1 MKLNLIFSLRNNSHL
16 CNFSISNYFLQ
27 KYFLFRSLFNYT
39 TNTYFISNQTNNY
52 RYFTYYYT
60 RFTCLSSY
68 VHQSSYLI
76 ILNVF
81 ERVVFFVASVNYD
94 HLDDIGQP
102 GSTNKGN
109 EVVLAR
115 QFRALCYST
124 SKSGVSLCRS
134 GLLFAKPMLTL
145 QDFEYATS

>member
-1 MKLNLIFSLRNNSHL
+1 MSSKEPYFSLP
-16 CNFSISNYFLQ
+16 Q
-27 KYFLFRSLFNYT
+27 
-39 TNTYFISNQTNNY
+39 
-52 RYFTYYYT
+52 
-60 RFTCLSSY
+60 
-68 VHQSSYLI
+68 LI
-76 ILNVF
+76 T
-81 ERVVFFVASVNYD
+81 

-109 EVVLAR
+109 KVVLAR